1 MSEVK
6 RKIRAAVY
14 TRKSHE
20 EGLEQEFNSLD
31 AQREAGE
38 AFVVSQRH
46 EGWTLVADN
55 YDDGGFSGGSLE
67 RPALKR
73 MMRDIED
80 GKIDVVVVYKIDR
93 LTRSLTDFSKLIE
106 VFERKSVSFVSVTQQ
121 FNTTT
126 SMGRLMLNVLLSFAQ
141 FEREVT
147 GERIR
152 DKLAASKRKGMWMGG
167 VPPMGYD
174 VVDRKLLINEAEAKV
189 VRFIFQRFSE
199 IGSTT
204 DLTLDLR
211 KAGYR
216 GKTYRS
222 QKSGRM
228 REGRFFDK
236 GSVYKLLRNHIYIG
250 EIGHKGQYYP
260 GLHEPIVDRAVW
272 DKAQEILSINP
283 KVRTAKNRHVP
294 SALLKSVI
302 RCSGCDSS
310 MTPTHCRKNGKQY
323 RYYTPNATIKKSCIS
338 CPVGNIPAGEIE
350 GIVFGQLKALFKTP
364 EMIVRVWEQA
374 REHDPNIKEFH
385 IRNAFADIDQ
395 VWDKLFPREQER
407 IVKLLVEGVI
417 VARNSVDIRI
427 RAGGIGSLVNHIR
440 SLQPQKEAI

>member
-1 MSEVK
+1 MAEMK
-6 RKIRAAVY
+6 RRIRAAVY

-73 MMRDIED
+73 MMHDIED

-93 LTRSLTDFSKLIE
+93 MTRSLTDFSKLIE
-106 VFERKSVSFVSVTQQ
+106 VFERKGVSFVSVTQQ

-152 DKLAASKRKGMWMGG
+152 DKFAASKRKGMWMGG
-167 VPPMGYD
+167 VPPLGYD
-174 VVDRKLLINEAEAKV
+174 VVDRKLLINETEAKA
-189 VRFIFQRFSE
+189 VRHIFERFTE
-199 IGSTT
+199 LGSVT
-204 DLTLDLR
+204 DLVLELR

-216 GKTYRS
+216 SKTYRS
-222 QKSGRM
+222 QSGRM
-228 REGRFFDK
+228 KEGRHFDK
-236 GSVYKLLRNHIYIG
+236 GTLYKMLSNRIYIG
-250 EIGHKGQYYP
+250 DIGHKGQYYP
-260 GLHEPIVDRAVW
+260 GMHTPIIEREVW
-272 DKAQEILSINP
+272 DKAQEIKSINP
-283 KVRTAKNRHVP
+283 HVRKIQNRHIP

-302 RCSGCDSS
+302 RCSGCDSG
-310 MTPTHCRKNGKQY
+310 MTPTHTRKSGKLY
-323 RYYTPNATIKKSCIS
+323 RYYTPNAVMKKSCS
-338 CPVGNIPAGEIE
+338 NCLVGNVPAGEIE
-350 GIVFGQLKALFKTP
+350 SIVFGQLKALFKTP
-364 EMIVRVWEQA
+364 EMIIRVWEQV
-374 REHDPNIKEFH
+374 RQHDSNIKEFH
-385 IRNAFADIDQ
+385 IRDAFSDIDQ
-395 VWDKLFPREQER
+395 IWDELFPREQER
-407 IVKLLVEGVI
+407 IVKLLVERIIIGKNGVD
-417 VARNSVDIRI
+417 VRI
-427 RAGGIGSLVNHIR
+427 RAGGVGSLVNHVH
-440 SLQPQKEAI
+440 SLKPQKEAV